1 MIEDIYN
8 EDTGEFMDD
17 YDDNDRIKLDD
28 PEAMDIQLDDTSFED
43 DFDDDDDEFL
53 VVKGSTPLQK
63 ITNQLK
69 FKEYQRKPM
78 RFKVIGTREICEGV
92 PMVLVG
98 KEKCAFKLI
107 NKNDKLQLFKLSDI
121 MFIDEN

>member
-1 MIEDIYN
+1 MIEDIYDEN
-8 EDTGEFMDD
+8 TDEYMDD

-43 DFDDDDDEFL
+43 DLDDDDDF
-53 VVKGSTPLQK
+53 VVMKGQTPLQK
-63 ITNQLK
+63 ITNQLN

-78 RFKVIGTREICEGV
+78 RFRVIGTREICEGV

-98 KEKCAFKLI
+98 KEKCAFKLV

>member
-43 DFDDDDDEFL
+43 DFDDDDEFL
-53 VVKGSTPLQK
+53 VMKGSTPLQK

>member
-43 DFDDDDDEFL
+43 DFDDDDEFL
-53 VVKGSTPLQK
+53 VMKGATPLQK

-78 RFKVIGTREICEGV
+78 RFKVIGTREICDGV
-92 PMVLVG
+92 PMVLGG

>member
-8 EDTGEFMDD
+8 DQEDYMDD
-17 YDDNDRIKLDD
+17 YDDDRIKLDD
-28 PEAMDIQLDDTSFED
+28 PETMDLQLDDTSFEND
-43 DFDDDDDEFL
+43 LDDDDDFIIT
-53 VVKGSTPLQK
+53 KGATPLQ
-63 ITNQLK
+63 IINNQLN

-78 RFKVIGTREICEGV
+78 KFKVNGSREIHDGV

-121 MFIDEN
+121 KFIDED

>member
-43 DFDDDDDEFL
+43 DFDDDDEFL
-53 VVKGSTPLQK
+53 VMKGATPLQK

-78 RFKVIGTREICEGV
+78 RFKVIGTREICDGV

>member
-17 YDDNDRIKLDD
+17 YDDNDRITLDD

-43 DFDDDDDEFL
+43 DFDDDDEFL
-53 VVKGSTPLQK
+53 VMKGATPLQK

-78 RFKVIGTREICEGV
+78 RFKVIGTREICDGV